1 MLCFGFMLRKDC
13 ILSSTLSLPHS
24 DPHAVFA
31 HTGQASALAQSCL
44 KAFPCIL
51 DRLQTLYRSSE
62 CPEGCFLLQ
71 PHFKSFPLDL
81 QTPALADN
89 PIFMKCVRLCF
100 NKENLICLLSLH
112 LNVALRGTFLSP
124 QKYGI
129 CCTHS
134 PPFGGN
140 TALKLLFMERTVTCV
155 SQIPS
160 RLCVSVYQDYNS
172 HHCVMLHL
180 PHVGLS
186 QIFDD

>member
-1 MLCFGFMLRKDC
+1 
-13 ILSSTLSLPHS
+13 
-24 DPHAVFA
+24 
-31 HTGQASALAQSCL
+31 
-44 KAFPCIL
+44 
-51 DRLQTLYRSSE
+51 
-62 CPEGCFLLQ
+62 
-71 PHFKSFPLDL
+71 
-81 QTPALADN
+81 
-89 PIFMKCVRLCF
+89 MKCVRLCF

-186 QIFDD
+186 QIFDDWLADWLLDWYREKKSCKDLTICWGNLIIVQLTLELTLLHFSVFMLYNLDE